1 MIPAPSLPNLTPKE
15 IAKLDLRIAG
25 KLIRDRAFHLSHK
38 VNHELME
45 PISTWLDDKDWMK
58 NFKVTETDF
67 PNWAAYKR
75 NQREWTQ
82 QQREILRNRMKMYW
96 QEIHKQRN
104 QRTAVA
110 KLLSESRLRDTDPE
124 ALQEPEEN
132 KNTMTY
138 TASILSHFSPQ
149 AATQRNTIQE
159 FTQSLQA
166 SPSNLLPW
174 RVILL
179 TELHESPQHEMTLT
193 DFKTYYNEDKK
204 TDIASKLIH
213 LLQLDTEGAINLSQS
228 APFEDIKVST
238 ANINSNTNENENF
251 FHRTELL
258 STQNKKQN
266 PNKDISQDT
275 NINRNIVLTNS
286 TPLSTPEG
294 SDTYSDIRI
303 DIIIKDKEGNVYPAI
318 DWRNLSNSQRNK
330 VVADIKSNHILCNS
344 SFANWERN

>member
-1 MIPAPSLPNLTPKE
+1 MIPAPSLLNLTPKE

-45 PISTWLDDKDWMK
+45 PISTWLDDKDWMTR
-58 NFKVTETDF
+58 FQVYDGEL
-67 PNWAAYKR
+67 PNWAEYKR

-82 QQREILRNRMKMYW
+82 QQKEILRNRMKMYW

-174 RVILL
+174 RIILL
-179 TELHESPQHEMTLT
+179 TELNESPKHEMTLT

-204 TDIASKLIH
+204 TDIASKLMH
-213 LLQLDTEGAINLSQS
+213 LLQLDTEGAINLTQS
-228 APFEDIKVST
+228 EPFEDINVST
-238 ANINSNTNENENF
+238 ADINSNVNENP
-251 FHRTELL
+251 FHQTELL
-258 STQNKKQN
+258 SKQKNKSQ
-266 PNKDISQDT
+266 SQDT
-275 NINRNIVLTNS
+275 NKNRNVVLT

-294 SDTYSDIRI
+294 SD
-303 DIIIKDKEGNVYPAI
+303 IIIKDSEGNVYPAI
-318 DWRNLSNSQRNK
+318 DWRNLSNAQRNK
-330 VVADIKSNHILCNS
+330 VVADIKNNTILCNS
-344 SFANWERN
+344 SFANWKRNW

>member
-58 NFKVTETDF
+58 NFKVTETNF
-67 PNWAAYKR
+67 PNWAEYKR
-75 NQREWTQ
+75 NQREWSEQ
-82 QQREILRNRMKMYW
+82 QKEILRNRMKMYW
-96 QEIHKQRN
+96 QEIHKRRN

-124 ALQEPEEN
+124 ALYKQKENQQE
-132 KNTMTY
+132 Y
-138 TASILSHFSPQ
+138 TDTVSILSHFSPQ

-159 FTQSLQA
+159 FTQSLKT
-166 SPSNLLPW
+166 SISNLLPW
-174 RVILL
+174 RIILM
-179 TELHESPQHEMTLT
+179 TELNESPQHEMTLT
-193 DFKTYYNEDKK
+193 DFKTYYQEDKK
-204 TDIASKLIH
+204 TDIAAKLIH

-238 ANINSNTNENENF
+238 ANINSNTNENP
-251 FHRTELL
+251 FHQTELL
-258 STQNKKQN
+258 STQKNISQ
-266 PNKDISQDT
+266 SQDT

-294 SDTYSDIRI
+294 SDTYSDIRT

-318 DWRNLSNSQRNK
+318 DWRNISNSKRNK
-330 VVADIKSNHILCNS
+330 IVADIKSNHILCNS